1 MDKGV
6 RKKKKCL
13 WRSQKMKERDILEDP
28 AIDRQLT
35 WKYLLKEMVSA
46 NYLVMYTNTMGYPK

>member
-13 WRSQKMKERDILEDP
+13 WKSQNMKERDILEDL
-28 AIDRQLT
+28 AIDRWFI
-35 WKYLLKEMVSA
+35 WKYMLKEMVSA
-46 NYLVMYTNTMGYPK
+46 DYFVI